1 VIEEV
6 FFLAGFFCNL
16 TIFSEMVGFFYG
28 KNSSKIQI
36 FNVVIKLSFFATKD
50 NGMKLEVDQIKQ
62 VV

>member
-1 VIEEV
+1 M
-6 FFLAGFFCNL
+6 AGFFCNL